1 MSTKWHL
8 TSTRPSS
15 NTANSPTGPA
25 PTMTT
30 SVVMTLSDMNRSE
43 LLVGDAHDETVKRIG
58 DLDLAGKPARRPYI
72 EGEVEHVFLHLL
84 GRAGL
89 LAPSLVHINVAGRA
103 GAGAAAFGG
112 DAGDAILHRRFHH
125 GHARL
130 RLDHALDPIVLNK
143 SNPGHHVGGL
153 RSLPISGIGP
163 RLTRARKA
171 KARGG
176 SPARG
181 PCSIGQL
188 NLRLQRLGRGASAS
202 PHKLSP
208 A

>member
-43 LLVGDAHDETVKRIG
+43 LLIGNAHDETVKRIG
-58 DLDLAGKPARRPYI
+58 DFDLAGQPARRPHI
-72 EGEVEHVFLHLL
+72 EGEVEHVFLHRF
-84 GRAGL
+84 GRACL
-89 LAPSLVHINVAGRA
+89 LAPRLVDINVAGRA
-103 GAGAAAFGG
+103 GAGATAFGG

-125 GHARL
+125 GHAWF

-143 SNPGHHVGGL
+143 SNPGHHIGGL
-153 RSLPISGIGP
+153 ESLPISGIGP

-188 NLRLQRLGRGASAS
+188 IPGFQRLRGGASAS
-202 PHKLSP
+202 SLKLSP